1 MISRRSTL
9 FIIFAILTI
18 AGTVCSQNPRIPDW
32 IQKEKFLRA
41 CETADIEA
49 VRSYLKQGISPDTR
63 DMFGQ
68 PAILR
73 AVRGFDVFRNTPEVI
88 RLLLAAGADINAT
101 NEFGSTALFGTVRM
115 PETEMNPQALLL
127 RSGADVNK
135 KDKYGKTYAERKYYD
150 DHESTEDD
158 DLAWRLLLEDD
169 INWTAPWEIIQK
181 MPRHSNSA
189 TAMMAASYY
198 GIVFGRTPDRYKAEW
213 QLEVDKNGET
223 YLFYFASR
231 PTLYTDELF
240 SLDPQAVNRVSK
252 SGDTALMRAV
262 RFDNGWLVKKLMLA
276 GAEVDR
282 RDLDA
287 KNALEY
293 AAEYDYFDSTLLLL
307 GQAFPNLIN
316 KQGRTALMVAAANGS
331 INTMRAYSFALQFA
345 ARAPLEAAKLR
356 GTERKEMLEI
366 AARFRRIDLNVKD
379 QKGMTALMLAAEAG
393 HTEIVKTLITLK
405 ANTKLTNKSGETA
418 IEIAKAK
425 GHTEIVKLLTARR

>member
-1 MISRRSTL
+1 MICIGLRHFL
-9 FIIFAILTI
+9 FAAILTF
-18 AGTVCSQNPRIPDW
+18 AGTAFSQNARIPEW

-41 CETADIEA
+41 CETADIAA
-49 VRSYLKQGISPDTR
+49 VKAYLDKGISPDTR
-63 DMFGQ
+63 DAFGQ

-115 PETEMNPQALLL
+115 PETPMNPQAMLL
-127 RSGADVNK
+127 RSGADINK
-135 KDKYGKTYAERKYYD
+135 KDKYGNTHTERKYYD
-150 DHESTEDD
+150 DHAVEDD
-158 DLAWRLLLEDD
+158 DLAWRFLLEDD
-169 INWTAPWEIIQK
+169 INWTTPWEIILK

-198 GIVFGRTPDRYKAEW
+198 GIVFGRMPDRYKSEW

-231 PTLYTDELF
+231 PKLYTDELI
-240 SLDPQAVNRVSK
+240 SLDQRVVNRVSK
-252 SGDTALMRAV
+252 RGDTALMRAV
-262 RFDNGWLVKKLMLA
+262 RFDNGWLVKKLMSA
-276 GAEVDR
+276 GAEIDR
-282 RDLDA
+282 RDPDA

-307 GQAFPNLIN
+307 GRASPNLIN

-331 INTMRAYSFALQFA
+331 INTLRAYSFALQFA
-345 ARAPLEAAKLR
+345 TRGPAEAPKLPSA
-356 GTERKEMLEI
+356 ERKEMLAL

-379 QKGMTALMLAAEAG
+379 QHGMTALMLAAEGG
-393 HTEIVKTLITLK
+393 HIEVVKTLVMLK
-405 ANTKLTNKSGETA
+405 ANTKPSNLAGKTA
-418 IEIAKAK
+418 LDLARAK
-425 GHTEIVKLLTARR
+425 GRTDIVKLLTARR

>member
-1 MISRRSTL
+1 MNSNPFRYLL
-9 FIIFAILTI
+9 FAAILII
-18 AGTVCSQNPRIPDW
+18 AGSAYSQNARIPEW
-32 IQKEKFLRA
+32 IKKEKFLRA

-49 VRSYLKQGISPDTR
+49 VKNYLKQGISPDTR
-63 DMFGQ
+63 DIFGQ

-115 PETEMNPQALLL
+115 PDTPMNPQGLLL

-150 DHESTEDD
+150 DHEAVEDD
-158 DLAWRLLLEDD
+158 DMAWRLLLEDD
-169 INWTAPWEIIQK
+169 INWSAPWETVQK

-198 GIVFGRTPDRYKAEW
+198 GIVFGRTPDRYKTEW
-213 QLEVDKNGET
+213 QVEVDKNGET

-231 PTLYTDELF
+231 PQLYTDELF
-240 SLDPQAVNRVSK
+240 SLDHRAVNKVSK
-252 SGDTALMRAV
+252 KGDTALMRAV
-262 RFDNGWLVKKLMLA
+262 MFDNGWLVKRLMSA

-307 GQAFPNLIN
+307 GRAFPNLPN
-316 KQGRTALMVAAANGS
+316 KKGRTALMVAAANGS
-331 INTMRAYSFALQFA
+331 INTMRAYSYALQFA
-345 ARAPLEAAKLR
+345 ARAPAEAAKLPR
-356 GTERKEMLEI
+356 AERKQMLEL
-366 AARFRRIDLNVKD
+366 AALFRKIDLNVKD
-379 QKGMTALMLAAEAG
+379 QDGMTALMLAAEGG
-393 HTEIVKTLITLK
+393 HTEIVKTFVLLK
-405 ANTKLTNKSGETA
+405 ANAKLTNIAGKTA
-418 IEIAKAK
+418 LDLARAK
-425 GHTEIVKLLTARR
+425 GHKDIVKLLTAGR